1 MNKETDIL
9 ERIGRE
15 MPYTLPENSLE
26 DIENEVLSRIGTPV
40 RRKLLLPAIMGF
52 TAIAA
57 SVLIFA
63 LGRGDRGFSNLE
75 EAFANLSIQDQEY
88 ITDIYSNDT
97 FINYYEFQN
106 Y

>member
-9 ERIGRE
+9 SRIGRK
-15 MPYTLPENSLE
+15 MPYTLPENSL
-26 DIENEVLSRIGTPV
+26 DYIENEVLSRIGPPV
-40 RRKLLLPAIMGF
+40 RRKRFLPAILGF

-63 LGRGDRGFSNLE
+63 LGRGDRGLSDLE
-75 EAFANLSIQDQEY
+75 EAFADLSIQDQDY

-97 FINYYEFQN
+97 FINYYEDQN